1 MSAASR
7 TANPLHYWREA
18 LLVLVP
24 LLGLLGILLL
34 APIPQDP
41 RYHHFADNRILFGVP
56 NFANVASNLL
66 FLIVGTAGIA
76 LSLRGKPTGAWK
88 CWAVFF
94 AGVALVC
101 FGSGYYHAAPSSAA
115 LVWDRLPMTLAF
127 MALFVALLSE
137 HTSPAVGRYLL
148 LPALLAGIASI
159 GWWHSTG
166 DLRFY
171 LWVQGAPL
179 LIIPLALLL
188 FPARYTHRFYLLYGL
203 ALYLLAKVA
212 ELYDQELYALTQAT
226 VSGHSLKHL
235 FAALSALSVYLMLRR
250 RHTLP
255 RVRSRG

>member
-7 TANPLHYWREA
+7 TANPLRYWREA

-24 LLGLLGILLL
+24 LLGLLAILLL

-41 RYHHFADNRILFGVP
+41 RYHHFADNRTLFGVP

-66 FLIVGTAGIA
+66 FLIVGAAGLA
-76 LSLRGKPTGAWK
+76 LSLGGKRTGASG
-88 CWAVFF
+88 CWVVFF

-101 FGSGYYHAAPSSAA
+101 FGSGYYHAAPGSAA
-115 LVWDRLPMTLAF
+115 LVWDRLPMTIAF
-127 MALFVALLSE
+127 MGLFVALLSE
-137 HTSPAVGRYLL
+137 HAAVPLGRYLL
-148 LPALLAGIASI
+148 LPAVLVGVASVV
-159 GWWHSTG
+159 WWHMAD

-171 LWVQGAPL
+171 VWVQCAPL

-188 FPARYTHRFYLLYGL
+188 LPAQYTHRFYLLYGL

-212 ELYDQELYALTQAT
+212 EFYDRELYAFTQAT
-226 VSGHSLKHL
+226 LSGHSLKHL